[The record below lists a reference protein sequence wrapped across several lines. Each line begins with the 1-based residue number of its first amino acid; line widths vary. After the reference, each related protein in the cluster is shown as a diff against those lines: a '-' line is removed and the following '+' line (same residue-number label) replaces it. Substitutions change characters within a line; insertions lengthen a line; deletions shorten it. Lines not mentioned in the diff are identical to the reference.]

1 MISQAEPQVDVF
13 IAVHTPARPIERAV
27 ASVLDHTRA
36 RVRVTVVAHNVD
48 PKLIENRLAGLSH
61 DTRLRVVRYA
71 DAYRS
76 PAGPKNFALE
86 LATAPY
92 VTMLDSDD
100 TLEPGALDAWLEAAD
115 LGNGARADAVIAPTG
130 SPGSGTTQPSPP
142 IRWHRAL
149 ARSSS
154 VLHPVRDR
162 LAYRSS
168 PLGLIG
174 RERFAGLRFA
184 EGIQTGE
191 DQPFTATMW
200 FTHGSRVVFPVHAP
214 RYLEHSD
221 QNDRVTAD
229 PRAVSEEFR
238 SMDLT
243 FADDCVWMSNPA
255 VRLSL
260 LVKFVRVHYFDALHA
275 RVETWDPQTS
285 QEMASVGRRLLN
297 IEPRLVDLLSRA
309 DTALFHALLNSETSA
324 PQLQELLVAR
334 SRIRSFQALLPQK
347 LRLVLHNQAPLRT
360 HLAGAILLRVMNRRR
375 LRP

>member
-1 MISQAEPQVDVF
+1 MISQAEPEVDVF
-13 IAVHTPARPIERAV
+13 IAVHTPSRPIERAV
-27 ASVLDHTRA
+27 ASVLDYTRV
-36 RVRVTVVAHNVD
+36 RVRVTIVAHNVD
-48 PKLIENRLAGLSH
+48 PELIENRLAGMSH
-61 DTRLRVVRYA
+61 DARLRVVRYA

-76 PAGPKNFALE
+76 PAGPKNFALG
-86 LATAPY
+86 LSTAPY
-92 VTMLDSDD
+92 AAMLDSDD

-115 LGNGARADAVIAPTG
+115 LGNGLRADAVIAPTG
-130 SPGSGTTQPSPP
+130 SPGSCTPQPSPP
-142 IRWHRAL
+142 IRWHRTFT
-149 ARSSS
+149 RSSR
-154 VLHPVRDR
+154 VLHPIRDR

-174 RERFAGLRFA
+174 RERFAELRFA
-184 EGIQTGE
+184 EGVQTGE

-200 FTHGSRVVFPVHAP
+200 FTPGSRVVFPVHAP

-221 QNDRVTAD
+221 QSDRVTAD

-238 SMDLT
+238 SLDLT
-243 FADDCVWMSNPA
+243 FADDRVWMSNPA
-255 VRLSL
+255 LRLSL

-275 RVETWDPQTS
+275 RVETWNQQTS
-285 QEMASVGRRLLN
+285 QEMSSVGRRLLS

-309 DTALFHALLNSETSA
+309 DAALFHALLNSETSA

-347 LRLVLHNQAPLRT
+347 LSLVLHSQGPLRT

-375 LRP
+375 LRQ